1 MTTLLAMGGYGQYV
15 WTAYALFVLVL
26 LADLASPWLR
36 RRRLPR
42 ELRGELRGQLQRQT
56 PRRTREL
63 SATAPLERDAS

>member
-15 WTAYALFVLVL
+15 WTAYAVFVLVL

-42 ELRGELRGQLQRQT
+42 ELRGQLQRQT
-56 PRRTREL
+56 PRRPRDVA
-63 SATAPLERDAS
+63 SAVPLEREAP

>member
-1 MTTLLAMGGYGQYV
+1 MTALLAMGGYGQYV
-15 WTAYALFVLVL
+15 WTAYAMFVLVL

-42 ELRGELRGQLQRQT
+42 ELRGQLQRQT

>member
-15 WTAYALFVLVL
+15 WTAYAVFVLVL

-42 ELRGELRGQLQRQT
+42 ELRGQLQRQT
-56 PRRTREL
+56 PRHARDVA
-63 SATAPLERDAS
+63 SAAPLEREAP